1 MSFLRALVEESPSIY
16 LVEIH
21 RKALS
26 FHTQNLYVPNLASS

>member
-21 RKALS
+21 RKA
-26 FHTQNLYVPNLASS
+26 FITQNLYVPNLASF